1 MWSDVVE
8 YKLKQK
14 MTYRSRTSRMPAA
27 LSHHDTDSIYWTAFD
42 TFAHGGGATE
52 LRPRSVSRQ
61 SANINSRNYIDPW
74 DLENYA
80 YIQR

>member
-1 MWSDVVE
+1 
-8 YKLKQK
+8 
-14 MTYRSRTSRMPAA
+14 MTYRSRSLCLPTLA
-27 LSHHDTDSIYWTAFD
+27 HHDDSIYWTAFD
-42 TFAHGGGATE
+42 TYAHGGGAIE

-61 SANINSRNYIDPW
+61 STSINSRNYIDPW

>member
-1 MWSDVVE
+1 
-8 YKLKQK
+8 
-14 MTYRSRTSRMPAA
+14 MTYRSRSSRMPA

-42 TFAHGGGATE
+42 TYAHGRGATGD

-61 SANINSRNYIDPW
+61 SASINSRNYIDPW